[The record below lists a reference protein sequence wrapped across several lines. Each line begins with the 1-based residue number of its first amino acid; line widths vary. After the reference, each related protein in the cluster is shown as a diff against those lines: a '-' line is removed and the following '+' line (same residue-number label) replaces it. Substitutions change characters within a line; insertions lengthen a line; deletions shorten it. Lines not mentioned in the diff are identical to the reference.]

1 MSGVTLS
8 RITKS
13 YGALQVVHGIDL
25 DVAEKEFV
33 VLVGPSGCGKS
44 TTLRMIAGLEE
55 ITSGDLTIYEKRM
68 NRVAP
73 KDRDV
78 AMVFQN
84 YALYPHLN
92 VADNMAFGLRIRK
105 MPKDEIKTTIA
116 DVAEVLGLTPY
127 LDRRPADLSGGQRQR
142 VAMGRAIVRHPKVFL
157 FDEPLSNLDAKLRTQ
172 MRAEI
177 KRLHNRLGVTSVY
190 VTHDQVEAMTL
201 ADRIVVMNDEPRWVT
216 DMVDENTSAPGTSPR
231 GDAAQDQIV
240 DSRFT
245 RLYDH
250 FRQEWQIY
258 AMLLPTIIW
267 FLVFLY
273 KPMYGLQIAF
283 KDYSIFRGVAGSP
296 WIGFEH
302 FQTLFTNDQFLRAVR
317 NTIYISALNLLFGF
331 PAPIIL
337 ALMFNEVLHA
347 SYKRTAQT
355 IVYLPHF
362 ISSVIIA
369 GIVITAFSPTAGI
382 VNTFIG
388 WLGFDPVYFLTR
400 PEWFRPIFVGTG
412 IWQEAGFGSIV
423 FLAAIAGVNPSL
435 YESAV
440 VDGAN
445 RWQMMWKIT
454 IPSILPTI
462 LIMLIIRIGN
472 VMEVSFELVI
482 LLYQPSTYETAD
494 VVNTWIYRQGLQ
506 SGQYDLAAAGGLFNA
521 LVAFVLVMTANTLSR
536 RYSRTS
542 LW

>member
-1 MSGVTLS
+1 MS
-8 RITKS
+8 
-13 YGALQVVHGIDL
+13 
-25 DVAEKEFV
+25 
-33 VLVGPSGCGKS
+33 
-44 TTLRMIAGLEE
+44 
-55 ITSGDLTIYEKRM
+55 
-68 NRVAP
+68 
-73 KDRDV
+73 
-78 AMVFQN
+78 
-84 YALYPHLN
+84 
-92 VADNMAFGLRIRK
+92 
-105 MPKDEIKTTIA
+105 
-116 DVAEVLGLTPY
+116 
-127 LDRRPADLSGGQRQR
+127 
-142 VAMGRAIVRHPKVFL
+142 
-157 FDEPLSNLDAKLRTQ
+157 
-172 MRAEI
+172 
-177 KRLHNRLGVTSVY
+177 
-190 VTHDQVEAMTL
+190 
-201 ADRIVVMNDEPRWVT
+201 
-216 DMVDENTSAPGTSPR
+216 DENTTAGGQPIEDTLIEAR
-231 GDAAQDQIV
+231 EAQRQQLATDGRWV
-240 DSRFT
+240 
-245 RLYDH
+245 RLIDH
-250 FRQEWQIY
+250 FKREWQIY

-296 WIGFEH
+296 WIGWEH
-302 FQTLFTNDQFLRAVR
+302 FETLFSNDQFIRAVH
-317 NTIYISALNLLFGF
+317 NTITISFYNLLFGF

-337 ALMFNEVLHA
+337 ALMFNEVMHA
-347 SYKRTAQT
+347 TYKRTAQT

-382 VNTFIG
+382 INTFVS
-388 WLGFDPVYFLTR
+388 WLGFDPIYFLTQ
-400 PEWFRPIFVGTG
+400 PQWFRPIFVGTG

-494 VVNTWIYRQGLQ
+494 VVNTWVYRQGLQ
-506 SGQYDLAAAGGLFNA
+506 SGQYDLAAAAGLFNA
-521 LVAFVLVMTANTLSR
+521 VVAFVLVMAANTLSR